1 MISLLNWQLR
11 ATTKVKEFLLNYFVQ
26 NLQVKLKY
34 GFYAWTFQELSLYL
48 SLTMLSEPLLFG
60 V

>member
-1 MISLLNWQLR
+1 MISLLYWQLR
-11 ATTKVKEFLLNYFVQ
+11 ATTKVKELLLNYFLQ

-48 SLTMLSEPLLFG
+48 SLTMLSEP
-60 V
+60 